1 MGYSQ
6 ARDRQDGNWVDKTT
20 CHGDPCKLYFFIVID
35 DQVHQAIEN
44 ARSNAGCGNNCTFR
58 IKVNAPGNVDAGNAR
73 LYLFSLRR
81 VQAFLRSYS
90 IIADISDSNLISY
103 MSNTLDLSL
112 TEGDVE
118 TAYIGS
124 QIVAKGMS
132 INVNTGKQRSMYFI
146 SPVVIPYPMNV
157 PGQNSSVSLPL
168 DRVLR
173 TAVFELALKDFNW
186 DKAVKLIDWLWSKHR
201 DSVFKLLLSKPVVDS
216 LIVLALGGYRYV
228 RGLYALESS
237 VLMELYGNRIITYSP
252 SIGKIARAYY
262 RVRNNVAADILDVV
276 KDLLVEL
283 SDGEL
288 KNSDLNNLQSDE
300 VKRLLSV
307 FALIYGLHGISHLLM
322 KALTILTGLTDY
334 GERIEVSVDTNS
346 LRNNGFNTLID
357 ALERVGGNG
366 ELVHEGLYSI
376 KAGEYFEPRVY
387 LFSRL
392 PFSFSTYRDILARN
406 INGGQTLNIDLL
418 RDSLTKLLVRDGDD
432 SCERRWRVER
442 TLLMP
447 HRQALMNDQQLNR
460 ADNLI
465 GTSLGQMFRPPR
477 SIFRFVYEYH
487 LVYDILDNVVGVSS
501 SQNRAARRD
510 FWKRLNT
517 HVQYIWPYHLPQCVD
532 GCYGCVLIERG
543 VRVNT
548 CELTPLA
555 QELRISKWAA
565 LCLLKYAGGLR
576 LF

>member
-1 MGYSQ
+1 MVSIAFPAFNYENAYIGTLEVQINNREITIIINSKNQAKFDRRVPVSPLGTYSVRIDVDAIRSLLGSNTAWQSQGFPIIFTLNSNYGRITRSRITIALLTGVTLSPSANDQNLWLLMGYSQ

-20 CHGDPCKLYFFIVID
+20 CHGGPCKLHFFIVID

-58 IKVNAPGNVDAGNAR
+58 IKVDAPGNVDAGNAR

-157 PGQNSSVSLPL
+157 PGRNSSVSLPL

-201 DSVFKLLLSKPVVDS
+201 DSVFRLLLSKPVVDS

-228 RGLYALESS
+228 RGLYTLESS

-262 RVRNNVAADILDVV
+262 RVKNNVAADMLDVV

-288 KNSDLNNLQSDE
+288 KN
-300 VKRLLSV
+300 
-307 FALIYGLHGISHLLM
+307 
-322 KALTILTGLTDY
+322 
-334 GERIEVSVDTNS
+334 
-346 LRNNGFNTLID
+346 
-357 ALERVGGNG
+357 
-366 ELVHEGLYSI
+366 
-376 KAGEYFEPRVY
+376 
-387 LFSRL
+387 
-392 PFSFSTYRDILARN
+392 
-406 INGGQTLNIDLL
+406 
-418 RDSLTKLLVRDGDD
+418 
-432 SCERRWRVER
+432 
-442 TLLMP
+442 
-447 HRQALMNDQQLNR
+447 
-460 ADNLI
+460 
-465 GTSLGQMFRPPR
+465 
-477 SIFRFVYEYH
+477 
-487 LVYDILDNVVGVSS
+487 
-501 SQNRAARRD
+501 
-510 FWKRLNT
+510 
-517 HVQYIWPYHLPQCVD
+517 
-532 GCYGCVLIERG
+532 
-543 VRVNT
+543 
-548 CELTPLA
+548 
-555 QELRISKWAA
+555 
-565 LCLLKYAGGLR
+565 
-576 LF
+576 